1 MSTESRARV
10 QKPEAL
16 KSLLLKSNSARLEG
30 FYTKLHLIPLVLV
43 LLKTSQLTLSLP
55 KFISTVSYQR
65 ET

>member
-30 FYTKLHLIPLVLV
+30 FFTKFHLIPLVLV
-43 LLKTSQLTLSLP
+43 LLKTSQPTLP
-55 KFISTVSYQR
+55 
-65 ET
+65 